1 MRKKNFLKFA
11 FLFFV
16 LVFFLSFFC
25 QAALEKDSVDVD
37 FFYGKKCPHCA
48 AEQEF
53 LDKIEEKYSEVK
65 VKRYLAS
72 DSQSKEFLEELCRKC
87 DIEKYIGL
95 VPLIFVES
103 LVEGEK
109 EFFLGFDSENNIGRK
124 IENSIRKNL
133 GYPLLPVGDNIITLP
148 FLGEIDPGEY
158 SLPAL
163 AILLGFLDGLNVCSL
178 GALIFILGL
187 VLALRSRKK
196 IIVFGGIFI
205 LTTAIIYGFLIFLWY
220 KLFSLLSSYIGFMQI
235 VVGLMAIG
243 GGIYFLRQFLK
254 FRKQGAV
261 CEMETGQKI
270 TSKFTSKIQESLT
283 KKGNILAIAG
293 SILLF
298 AAVITI
304 VEFPCSA
311 AVPVV
316 FAGILADA
324 GLSTF
329 QYLLYIALFI
339 LFYMLNEIIVFSIAV
354 FKMSVWLTSKKFVTW
369 ITLIEAIILFLLGLY
384 YLFGL

>member
-1 MRKKNFLKFA
+1 
-11 FLFFV
+11 
-16 LVFFLSFFC
+16 
-25 QAALEKDSVDVD
+25 
-37 FFYGKKCPHCA
+37 
-48 AEQEF
+48 
-53 LDKIEEKYSEVK
+53 
-65 VKRYLAS
+65 
-72 DSQSKEFLEELCRKC
+72 
-87 DIEKYIGL
+87 
-95 VPLIFVES
+95 
-103 LVEGEK
+103 
-109 EFFLGFDSENNIGRK
+109 
-124 IENSIRKNL
+124 
-133 GYPLLPVGDNIITLP
+133 
-148 FLGEIDPGEY
+148 
-158 SLPAL
+158 
-163 AILLGFLDGLNVCSL
+163 
-178 GALIFILGL
+178 
-187 VLALRSRKK
+187 
-196 IIVFGGIFI
+196 
-205 LTTAIIYGFLIFLWY
+205 
-220 KLFSLLSSYIGFMQI
+220 
-235 VVGLMAIG
+235 
-243 GGIYFLRQFLK
+243 
-254 FRKQGAV
+254 
-261 CEMETGQKI
+261 METGQKI

>member
-1 MRKKNFLKFA
+1 MRKDNFLKFV
-11 FLFFV
+11 FLIFT

-25 QAALEKDSVDVD
+25 QGSLEKDKIEVD
-37 FFYGKKCPHCA
+37 FFYGKSCPHCA
-48 AEQEF
+48 AEQSF
-53 LDKIEEKYSEVK
+53 LDKIEEKYPEVK
-65 VKRYLAS
+65 VRHYSAS
-72 DSQSKEFLEELCRKC
+72 NSQSREFLEELCKNC
-87 DIEKYIGL
+87 GAEKYVGL
-95 VPLIFVES
+95 VPLTFVGPS
-103 LVEGEK
+103 AGNEK
-109 EFFLGFDSENNIGRK
+109 EFFLGFDSEKNIGRK
-124 IENSIRKNL
+124 IENSIRENL
-133 GYPLLPVGDNIITLP
+133 GYPLLSVGDNIITLP

-163 AILLGFLDGLNVCSL
+163 AIVLGFLDGLNVCSL

-205 LTTAIIYGFLIFLWY
+205 LTTAIIYGFLIILWY
-220 KLFSLLSSYIGFMQI
+220 KLFSFLSSYIGFMQI
-235 VVGLMAIG
+235 MVGLMAIG
-243 GGIYFLRQFLK
+243 GGIYFLAQFLK

-270 TSKFTSKIQESLT
+270 TSKFTSKIQELLT

-339 LFYMLNEIIVFSIAV
+339 LFYMLNEIIVFSVAV

-369 ITLIEAIILFLLGLY
+369 ITLIEAIILFLLGFY
-384 YLFGL
+384 YLFGF